1 MNYPK
6 SLNNLIENFRLLPG
20 IGEKTAQRLAFT
32 MLDFDKEKLEFFA
45 QSIIDVK
52 NKIKHCP
59 LCNNITEND
68 ICDICNNKN
77 REKHIVCIVDDVKT
91 IGLFEKNNIFNGKY
105 HVLNG
110 LISPFDGVSPENSNI
125 NILLKRIEKEGIR
138 EVIIAIKPT
147 IEGETTALYI
157 SKLLEA
163 KRVLVSKLAQGVP
176 MGTEIEYLDAM
187 TLEKALEDRKQM
199 S

>member
-6 SLNNLIENFRLLPG
+6 SLNNLIDNLQLLPG

-32 MLDFDKEKLEFFA
+32 MLDFDAEKLQSFA

-52 NKIKHCP
+52 NKIKRCSC
-59 LCNNITEND
+59 CNNITETD

-77 REKHIVCIVDDVKT
+77 RENNVICIVEDART

-110 LISPFDGVSPENSNI
+110 LISPFDGINPEDSNI
-125 NILLKRIEKEGIR
+125 NMLLGRIERERIK

-157 SKLLEA
+157 SKILEA
-163 KRVLVSKLAQGVP
+163 KQVVVSKLAQGVP
-176 MGTEIEYLDAM
+176 MGTEMEYLDAI